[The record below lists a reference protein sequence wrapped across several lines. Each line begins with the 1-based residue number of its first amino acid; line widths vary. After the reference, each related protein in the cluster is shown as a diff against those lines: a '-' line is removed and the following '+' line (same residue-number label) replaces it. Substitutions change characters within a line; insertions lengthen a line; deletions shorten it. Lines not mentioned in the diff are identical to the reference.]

1 MEQVIKSIFQ
11 TSEKSKMDKTSFTGI
26 FTIIGSIL
34 TLVLN
39 IVSKLF

>member
-11 TSEKSKMDKTSFTGI
+11 TSEKSKMDKTGITGVFTV
-26 FTIIGSIL
+26 IGSIL